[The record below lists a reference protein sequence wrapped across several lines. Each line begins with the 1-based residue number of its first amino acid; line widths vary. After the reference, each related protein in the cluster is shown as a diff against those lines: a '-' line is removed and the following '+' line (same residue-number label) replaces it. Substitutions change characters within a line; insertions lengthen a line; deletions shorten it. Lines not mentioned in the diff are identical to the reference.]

1 MCLGGLG
8 WRSPV
13 LMVRVIG
20 HRGAAGLEPEN
31 TLRSVRRAILLG
43 VDEVEI
49 DIRVSK
55 DGFPVVIHDETV
67 DRTTDGHGYVR
78 DLTLNEIKNLDAG
91 KGEHIPTLG
100 EILDL
105 TQGKVILQIELKV
118 PEALKPVM
126 EVIKRRSAEEDV
138 VITSFIHRLLAD
150 VYRINPRVATG
161 AIFSRVQEDVFK
173 RVIGVHARWAYI
185 NYRNVDAGLI
195 REAHERGLMF
205 GVWTVDQVDDMR
217 RMVGL
222 GVDAIGTNRPDILIR
237 LLKSMGTP

>member
-1 MCLGGLG
+1 
-8 WRSPV
+8 
-13 LMVRVIG
+13 MVRVIG

-67 DRTTDGHGYVR
+67 NRTTDGHGYVK
-78 DLTLNEIKNLDAG
+78 DLTLDEIQKLDAG
-91 KGEHIPTLG
+91 EGEHIPTLS

-105 TQGKVILQIELKV
+105 TQGRVILQIELKV

-126 EVIKRRSAEEDV
+126 EVVKRRNAEEDV

-150 VYRINPRVATG
+150 AYQINPRVATG
-161 AIFSRVQEDVFK
+161 AIFSRVQEGAFK
-173 RVIGVHARWAYI
+173 RVVGVHAEWVYV
-185 NYRNVDAGLI
+185 NHRNVDAELV
-195 REAHERGLMF
+195 REAHDMGLMF

-217 RMVGL
+217 RMVEL
-222 GVDAIGTNRPDILIR
+222 GVDAIGTNRPDVLIR